1 MAALAGFFVGVKL
14 NIYVAD
20 FRAVV
25 LACDTV
31 SGAATSGWDL
41 TRLNKL
47 NKAPI

>member
-25 LACDTV
+25 LAPGDVTQ
-31 SGAATSGWDL
+31 
-41 TRLNKL
+41 
-47 NKAPI
+47 